1 MKNPARILSEKLGLS
16 HESVRQNT
24 DEFELRGLRAMAKFG
39 IVGTGVMA
47 AVGMNSAI
55 RAIFDDTFVG
65 KPEPLVDAMNTG
77 VDLMITAPSVA
88 AVAAIAICGITEF
101 ASLHN
106 IAGKRLSEIEG
117 KELDENVYPIPH
129 EVAYPKPEP
138 GQPAPV
144 RDDIDE
150 DTLGYN

>member
-1 MKNPARILSEKLGLS
+1 MAR
-16 HESVRQNT
+16 
-24 DEFELRGLRAMAKFG
+24 FG
-39 IVGTGVMA
+39 IVGTGAMA
-47 AVGMNSAI
+47 ALGLYSAGY
-55 RAIFDDTFVG
+55 AYSDGAFVG
-65 KPEPLVDAMNTG
+65 KPEPLVDAMNNG
-77 VDLMITAPSVA
+77 VDLMITAPSVV

-117 KELDENVYPIPH
+117 NGPDDNSVLISH
-129 EVAYPKPEP
+129 EDVYPKPEP
-138 GQPAPV
+138 GQAEPM